1 MKKENKFIIAIILI
15 AIITLSGVIFFALKY
30 PYIKANKDADNIQVG
45 DNTDLEDTPL
55 EDIEQ
60 DIIHYDDE
68 IGTLT
73 IPDILL
79 DNAPIRESVE
89 LTTLKET
96 IGHFPSTSIYEG
108 NVGLASH
115 NSGEQGDFFKNLK
128 KIKIGS
134 EIFYQTNYGTKRY
147 VVTVKEIIDEENWSY
162 LQPTEDNRITLITC
176 VAGQREKRLCVQAV
190 ESSEGMDY
198 GILSGTMTYNKT
210 NKKNDISIPQNIVEN
225 VDNTSQIETS
235 NEEILSEEKIDESI
249 SSQEEVEQTPV
260 VENTPEVKQKKPSTP
275 SITAIQEQPI
285 VEVKQESTE
294 IKENNNNNTPQ
305 TKEESIQTVPETP
318 KQEVIEEQP
327 VIIGEEYKTN
337 DAMINTIKNVINS
350 NQSEDMK
357 LYGYNVVVDSSI
369 IDITSQFTYTEQRVI
384 DKIKYK
390 FGTIRI
396 YARDYYNNGEYIC
409 TQCYII

>member
-15 AIITLSGVIFFALKY
+15 AIITLSGVIFFVLKY

-176 VAGQREKRLCVQAV
+176 VKGQKDKRLCVQAL
-190 ESSEGMDY
+190 ESLDGMDY
-198 GILSGTMTYNKT
+198 G
-210 NKKNDISIPQNIVEN
+210 Q
-225 VDNTSQIETS
+225 
-235 NEEILSEEKIDESI
+235 
-249 SSQEEVEQTPV
+249 
-260 VENTPEVKQKKPSTP
+260 
-275 SITAIQEQPI
+275 
-285 VEVKQESTE
+285 
-294 IKENNNNNTPQ
+294 
-305 TKEESIQTVPETP
+305 
-318 KQEVIEEQP
+318 
-327 VIIGEEYKTN
+327 
-337 DAMINTIKNVINS
+337 
-350 NQSEDMK
+350 
-357 LYGYNVVVDSSI
+357 
-369 IDITSQFTYTEQRVI
+369 
-384 DKIKYK
+384 
-390 FGTIRI
+390 
-396 YARDYYNNGEYIC
+396 
-409 TQCYII
+409 

>member
-1 MKKENKFIIAIILI
+1 MKKENKFIIVIILI
-15 AIITLSGVIFFALKY
+15 AVITLLGVIFFALKY

-115 NSGEQGDFFKNLK
+115 NSGEQGDSFKNLK

-162 LQPTEDNRITLITC
+162 LQPTEDNRIT
-176 VAGQREKRLCVQAV
+176 VF
-190 ESSEGMDY
+190 
-198 GILSGTMTYNKT
+198 
-210 NKKNDISIPQNIVEN
+210 
-225 VDNTSQIETS
+225 
-235 NEEILSEEKIDESI
+235 
-249 SSQEEVEQTPV
+249 
-260 VENTPEVKQKKPSTP
+260 VK
-275 SITAIQEQPI
+275 
-285 VEVKQESTE
+285 
-294 IKENNNNNTPQ
+294 
-305 TKEESIQTVPETP
+305 
-318 KQEVIEEQP
+318 
-327 VIIGEEYKTN
+327 
-337 DAMINTIKNVINS
+337 
-350 NQSEDMK
+350 
-357 LYGYNVVVDSSI
+357 
-369 IDITSQFTYTEQRVI
+369 
-384 DKIKYK
+384 
-390 FGTIRI
+390 
-396 YARDYYNNGEYIC
+396 
-409 TQCYII
+409 